1 MAQRN
6 LAGAAF
12 RYEYPLKLR
21 RPSGDIVTFYPDFLC
36 LNVINRSEFYW
47 EHFGRMD
54 DTDYSNNAAGK
65 LRLYTENGIIAGRNL
80 IITMET
86 QNEPLTTRLVEKI
99 IKELLTN

>member
-21 RPSGDIVTFYPDFLC
+21 RPSGDIVTFHPDFLC